1 MRAEFCTCRSA
12 RVRYFACMTFHIQS
26 TVTRGFSTFALV
38 AGLILTLSQPGI
50 AGSIYDYTL
59 PSIDGGELNLANFKG
74 RPLLVVNTASQ
85 CGFTPQYDGLQSLWE
100 TYRDRGLVVIGV
112 PSNDFGGQEPGA
124 REQIK
129 EFCSVNFNIDF
140 PMSDKVSVL
149 GSEAHPMYQWL
160 TARLGS
166 SSRPRWN
173 FYKYLTDANGQPV
186 AYFSSMTRPNSS
198 KITEAVEAALPR

>member
-1 MRAEFCTCRSA
+1 M
-12 RVRYFACMTFHIQS
+12 
-26 TVTRGFSTFALV
+26 ALV
-38 AGLILTLSQPGI
+38 VTLLMALVQPSA

-59 PSIDGGELNLANFKG
+59 PSIDGGELDLAKFKG
-74 RPLLVVNTASQ
+74 RPLLVVNTASK

-100 TYRDRGLVVIGV
+100 TYRPRGLVVIGV

-124 REQIK
+124 REDIK
-129 EFCSVNFNIDF
+129 EFCSVNFNVDF
-140 PMSDKVSVL
+140 PMSDKVSVR
-149 GSEAHPMYQWL
+149 GFDAHPMYQWL
-160 TARLGS
+160 AATLGA

-173 FYKYLTDANGQPV
+173 FYKYLIDADGQPV